1 MTKRKNNGVQGLIGF
16 ERFTRFGVKTDK
28 AEIAFF
34 SVEPTNISVL
44 SAANID
50 VKIHHLMML
59 LSTIPDFEI
68 LALDSCECFDTNK
81 MYVKKRLQTEQ
92 NEAVRKLLQA
102 DYDFLDEI
110 QVEMSSARQFMF
122 AVRFRREKDEQ
133 IFSTLNRV
141 DKAISEHG
149 FTARRMSK
157 SDIKRMLALYFGT
170 SISGEEI
177 PDIEE
182 KTNLIW
188 RDCMRIN
195 LRKKKNLT
203 DEQLEIISTKDFFDR
218 TVPGIIK
225 FYTDHYIC
233 GNFYKSCWAVTEYP
247 TSTEETAIL
256 AHLADRNGVTLRIYN
271 RLVTSM
277 EQRKIVQQAMRK
289 NHMMTTTNDVNESIK
304 AQDNINDVVELLSEL
319 RRNKEPLLHTA
330 VFIELKASSEDKLK
344 ELQADISMELTR
356 SKISVDR
363 LLLRQKEGFLSVL
376 PTGNN
381 VFASQ
386 FERVLP
392 ASSVA
397 NLYPLNYSG
406 KTDENGFYIGRDKYG
421 SNVLV
426 DFDKRTEDK
435 TNSNILILGNSGQ
448 GKSYL
453 MKLLLCNQREA
464 GKSILCLDPEH
475 EYEELCNNLGGTYI
489 DMMSGEFMINPLEPK
504 AWSENSRF
512 GNQEKETNDSPET
525 FRKVTRLSQHIS
537 YLKDFFRAYKDFT
550 DAEIDTI
557 EIMLMKLYA
566 RFGIDDFTDFNT
578 LNSDDYPVMSD
589 LYELIEKE
597 FMAFDYEKKHLYTEE
612 MLQNICLGLHSMC
625 KGAESKYFNGHS
637 NIKDCEFI
645 CFGVKGLMDTNKR
658 LKDTLLFNILSYM
671 SNQLLGRGN
680 TVAAVDELYLFLTNM
695 TAIEYIRNGMKRVRK
710 RESSFILAS
719 QNIEDFLLPEIKEFT
734 KPLFSIPS
742 HHFLFNPGNISPT
755 AFIDTLQLEESE
767 YGLIK
772 YPERG
777 TCLYRCGNERYLL
790 QVIAPQ
796 YKAAM
801 FGNGG
806 GR

>member
-1 MTKRKNNGVQGLIGF
+1 
-16 ERFTRFGVKTDK
+16 
-28 AEIAFF
+28 
-34 SVEPTNISVL
+34 
-44 SAANID
+44 
-50 VKIHHLMML
+50 
-59 LSTIPDFEI
+59 
-68 LALDSCECFDTNK
+68 
-81 MYVKKRLQTEQ
+81 
-92 NEAVRKLLQA
+92 
-102 DYDFLDEI
+102 
-110 QVEMSSARQFMF
+110 
-122 AVRFRREKDEQ
+122 
-133 IFSTLNRV
+133 
-141 DKAISEHG
+141 
-149 FTARRMSK
+149 
-157 SDIKRMLALYFGT
+157 
-170 SISGEEI
+170 
-177 PDIEE
+177 
-182 KTNLIW
+182 
-188 RDCMRIN
+188 MRIN

-203 DEQLEIISTKDFFDR
+203 DEQLEIIDAKDFFDR
-218 TVPGIIK
+218 TVPGIIR

-304 AQDNINDVVELLSEL
+304 AQNNIDDVVELLSEL

-330 VFIELKASSEDKLK
+330 VFIELKASTEDKLK
-344 ELQADISMELTR
+344 ELQADIQMELTR

-381 VFASQ
+381 VFASH

-397 NLYPLNYSG
+397 DLYPLNYSG
-406 KTDENGFYIGRDKYG
+406 KTDEKGIYIGRDKFG
-421 SNVLV
+421 TNILV

-453 MKLLLCNQREA
+453 MKLLLCNRRES

-475 EYEELCNNLGGTYI
+475 EYEDLCNNLGGTYI
-489 DMMSGEFMINPLEPK
+489 DMMSGEYMINPLEPK

-512 GNQEKETNDSPET
+512 GNQEKETDDSPET

-566 RFGIDDFTDFNT
+566 RFGIDDLTD
-578 LNSDDYPVMSD
+578 LDKLESCDYPVMSD
-589 LYELIEKE
+589 LYELVEKE
-597 FMAFDYEKKHLYTEE
+597 FMAFDSAKKQLYTEE
-612 MLQNICLGLHSMC
+612 ILQNICLGLHSMC
-625 KGAESKYFNGHS
+625 KGAESKYFNGRT
-637 NIKDCEFI
+637 NIKDGEFI

-671 SNQLLGRGN
+671 SDQLLGKGN

-710 RESSFILAS
+710 KESSFILAS

-734 KPLFSIPS
+734 KPLFSIPA

-755 AFIDTLQLEESE
+755 AFIDTLQLETRPP
-767 YGLIK
+767 GQ
-772 YPERG
+772 R
-777 TCLYRCGNERYLL
+777 
-790 QVIAPQ
+790 
-796 YKAAM
+796 
-801 FGNGG
+801 
-806 GR
+806 

>member
-1 MTKRKNNGVQGLIGF
+1 MRTKKQ
-16 ERFTRFGVKTDK
+16 
-28 AEIAFF
+28 
-34 SVEPTNISVL
+34 
-44 SAANID
+44 
-50 VKIHHLMML
+50 
-59 LSTIPDFEI
+59 
-68 LALDSCECFDTNK
+68 
-81 MYVKKRLQTEQ
+81 
-92 NEAVRKLLQA
+92 
-102 DYDFLDEI
+102 
-110 QVEMSSARQFMF
+110 
-122 AVRFRREKDEQ
+122 
-133 IFSTLNRV
+133 
-141 DKAISEHG
+141 
-149 FTARRMSK
+149 
-157 SDIKRMLALYFGT
+157 
-170 SISGEEI
+170 
-177 PDIEE
+177 
-182 KTNLIW
+182 
-188 RDCMRIN
+188 
-195 LRKKKNLT
+195 KKKELS
-203 DEQLEIISTKDFFDR
+203 DEQLEIVEAKDFFDR
-218 TVPGIIK
+218 TMPGVIR

-233 GNFYKSCWAVTEYP
+233 GNSFRCVWAVTEYP
-247 TSTEETAIL
+247 PSTEETAIL

-304 AQDNINDVVELLSEL
+304 AQNNIDDVVELLSEL

-330 VFIELKASSEDKLK
+330 VFIELKASTEDKLK
-344 ELQADISMELTR
+344 ELQADIQMELTR

-363 LLLRQKEGFLSVL
+363 LLLRQKEGFLSVH
-376 PTGNN
+376 PAGNN

-397 NLYPLNYSG
+397 DLYPLNYSG
-406 KTDENGFYIGRDKYG
+406 KTDEKGIYIGRDKFG
-421 SNVLV
+421 TNILV

-453 MKLLLCNQREA
+453 MKLLLCNQRES

-475 EYEELCNNLGGTYI
+475 EYEDLCNNLGGTYI

-504 AWSENSRF
+504 EWSENSRF
-512 GNQEKETNDSPET
+512 GNQEKETDDSPEP

-566 RFGIDDFTDFNT
+566 RFGIDDLTD
-578 LNSDDYPVMSD
+578 LDKLESCDYPVMSD
-589 LYELIEKE
+589 LYELVEKE
-597 FMAFDYEKKHLYTEE
+597 FMAFDNAKKHLYTEE
-612 MLQNICLGLHSMC
+612 ILQNICLGLHSMC
-625 KGAESKYFNGHS
+625 KGAESKYFNGRT
-637 NIKDCEFI
+637 NIKDGEFI

-710 RESSFILAS
+710 KESSFILAS

-790 QVIAPQ
+790 QVIAPA
-796 YKAAM
+796 YKATL
-801 FGNGG
+801 FGSAG

>member
-1 MTKRKNNGVQGLIGF
+1 MRTKKQ
-16 ERFTRFGVKTDK
+16 
-28 AEIAFF
+28 
-34 SVEPTNISVL
+34 
-44 SAANID
+44 
-50 VKIHHLMML
+50 
-59 LSTIPDFEI
+59 
-68 LALDSCECFDTNK
+68 
-81 MYVKKRLQTEQ
+81 
-92 NEAVRKLLQA
+92 
-102 DYDFLDEI
+102 
-110 QVEMSSARQFMF
+110 
-122 AVRFRREKDEQ
+122 
-133 IFSTLNRV
+133 
-141 DKAISEHG
+141 
-149 FTARRMSK
+149 
-157 SDIKRMLALYFGT
+157 
-170 SISGEEI
+170 
-177 PDIEE
+177 
-182 KTNLIW
+182 
-188 RDCMRIN
+188 
-195 LRKKKNLT
+195 KKKELS
-203 DEQLEIISTKDFFDR
+203 DEQLEIVEAKDFFDR
-218 TVPGIIK
+218 TMPGVIR

-289 NHMMTTTNDVNESIK
+289 NHMMTTVNDVNESIK
-304 AQDNINDVVELLSEL
+304 AQDNIDDVVELLSEL

-330 VFIELKASSEDKLK
+330 VFIELKASTEDKLK
-344 ELQADISMELTR
+344 ELQADIQMELTR

-381 VFASQ
+381 VFASH

-397 NLYPLNYSG
+397 DLYPLNYSG
-406 KTDENGFYIGRDKYG
+406 KTDESGFYVGRDKYG

-464 GKSILCLDPEH
+464 GKSVLVLDPEH
-475 EYEELCNNLGGTYI
+475 EYEDLCSNLGGTYI

-512 GNQEKETNDSPET
+512 GNQENETDDSPET

-566 RFGIDDFTDFNT
+566 RFGIDDLTD
-578 LNSDDYPVMSD
+578 LDKLESCDYPVMSD
-589 LYELIEKE
+589 LYELVEKE
-597 FMAFDYEKKHLYTEE
+597 FMAFDNAKKHLYTEE
-612 MLQNICLGLHSMC
+612 ILQNICLGLHSMC
-625 KGAESKYFNGHS
+625 KGAESKYFNGRT
-637 NIKDCEFI
+637 NIKDGEFI

-671 SNQLLGRGN
+671 SDQLLGKGN
-680 TVAAVDELYLFLTNM
+680 TVAAIDELYLFLTNM

-710 RESSFILAS
+710 KESSFILAS

-790 QVIAPQ
+790 QVIAPA
-796 YKAAM
+796 YKAAL
-801 FGNGG
+801 FGSAG

>member
-1 MTKRKNNGVQGLIGF
+1 MKINKQKRK
-16 ERFTRFGVKTDK
+16 K
-28 AEIAFF
+28 
-34 SVEPTNISVL
+34 L
-44 SAANID
+44 SA
-50 VKIHHLMML
+50 
-59 LSTIPDFEI
+59 
-68 LALDSCECFDTNK
+68 
-81 MYVKKRLQTEQ
+81 
-92 NEAVRKLLQA
+92 
-102 DYDFLDEI
+102 
-110 QVEMSSARQFMF
+110 
-122 AVRFRREKDEQ
+122 
-133 IFSTLNRV
+133 
-141 DKAISEHG
+141 
-149 FTARRMSK
+149 
-157 SDIKRMLALYFGT
+157 
-170 SISGEEI
+170 
-177 PDIEE
+177 
-182 KTNLIW
+182 
-188 RDCMRIN
+188 
-195 LRKKKNLT
+195 
-203 DEQLEIISTKDFFDR
+203 EQLETVRIKDFFDR
-218 TVPGIIK
+218 IVPSAVR
-225 FYTDHYIC
+225 FFTDHYIC
-233 GNFYKSCWAVTEYP
+233 GNFYKSVWAVTEYP
-247 TSTEETAIL
+247 PTTEETAIL

-271 RLVTSM
+271 RLVTAQ

-289 NHMMTTTNDVNESIK
+289 NHMMTTTNDVNESIR
-304 AQDNINDVVELLSEL
+304 AQDNINDVVELISEL

-330 VFIELKASSEDKLK
+330 VFIELKAISEDKLR
-344 ELQADISMELTR
+344 ELQADVTMELTR

-363 LLLRQKEGFLSVL
+363 LILRQKEGFLSVL

-381 VFASQ
+381 VFGNQ

-392 ASSVA
+392 ASSAA

-464 GKSILCLDPEH
+464 GKSVLVLDPEH
-475 EYEELCNNLGGTYI
+475 EYEELCENLGGTYI

-504 AWSENSRF
+504 AWSSNDQRDAGPISRF
-512 GNQEKETNDSPET
+512 SDKKSEITVRAVSDYEPSA
-525 FRKVTRLSQHIS
+525 FRQVTKLSQHIS
-537 YLKDFFRAYKDFT
+537 YLKDFFRAYKDFS

-566 RFGIDDFTDFNT
+566 RFGIDDSTDFDG
-578 LNSDDYPVMSD
+578 LKSEKYPIMSD

-597 FMAFDYEKKHLYTEE
+597 FLSFDSSKKHLYTEE
-612 MLQNICLGLHSMC
+612 ILQNICLGLHSMC
-625 KGAESKYFNGHS
+625 KGAESKYFNGHT
-637 NIKDCEFI
+637 NIRDGEFI

-680 TVAAVDELYLFLTNM
+680 TVAAIDELYLFLTNM

-710 RESSFILAS
+710 KESSFILAS

-742 HHFLFNPGNISPT
+742 HHFLFNPGNISPVD
-755 AFIDTLQLEESE
+755 FMDTLQVEHSE
-767 YGLIK
+767 YCLIQ

-777 TCLYRCGNERYLL
+777 ICLYRCGNERYLL
-790 QVIAPQ
+790 QVIAPS
-796 YKAAM
+796 YKEKM
-801 FGNGG
+801 FGKAG

>member
-1 MTKRKNNGVQGLIGF
+1 MRTKKQ
-16 ERFTRFGVKTDK
+16 
-28 AEIAFF
+28 
-34 SVEPTNISVL
+34 
-44 SAANID
+44 
-50 VKIHHLMML
+50 
-59 LSTIPDFEI
+59 
-68 LALDSCECFDTNK
+68 
-81 MYVKKRLQTEQ
+81 
-92 NEAVRKLLQA
+92 
-102 DYDFLDEI
+102 
-110 QVEMSSARQFMF
+110 
-122 AVRFRREKDEQ
+122 
-133 IFSTLNRV
+133 
-141 DKAISEHG
+141 
-149 FTARRMSK
+149 
-157 SDIKRMLALYFGT
+157 
-170 SISGEEI
+170 
-177 PDIEE
+177 
-182 KTNLIW
+182 
-188 RDCMRIN
+188 
-195 LRKKKNLT
+195 KKKELS
-203 DEQLEIISTKDFFDR
+203 DEQLEIVEAKDFFDC
-218 TVPGIIK
+218 TMPGVIR

-247 TSTEETAIL
+247 LSTEETAIL

-304 AQDNINDVVELLSEL
+304 AQNNIDDVVELLSEL

-330 VFIELKASSEDKLK
+330 VFIELKAITEDKLK
-344 ELQADISMELTR
+344 ELQADIQMELTR

-363 LLLRQKEGFLSVL
+363 LLLRQKEGFLSVH
-376 PTGNN
+376 PAGNN

-397 NLYPLNYSG
+397 DLYPLNYSG
-406 KTDENGFYIGRDKYG
+406 KTDESGFYVGRDKYG
-421 SNVLV
+421 TNILV

-453 MKLLLCNQREA
+453 MKLLLCNQRES

-475 EYEELCNNLGGTYI
+475 EYEDLCNNLGGTYI

-504 AWSENSRF
+504 EWSENSRF
-512 GNQEKETNDSPET
+512 GNQEKETDDSPET

-566 RFGIDDFTDFNT
+566 RFGIDDLTD
-578 LNSDDYPVMSD
+578 LDKLESCDYPVMSD
-589 LYELIEKE
+589 LYELVEKE
-597 FMAFDYEKKHLYTEE
+597 FMAFDNAKKHLYTEE
-612 MLQNICLGLHSMC
+612 ILQNICLGLHSMC
-625 KGAESKYFNGHS
+625 KGAESKYFNGRT
-637 NIKDCEFI
+637 NIKDGEFI

-680 TVAAVDELYLFLTNM
+680 TVAAIDELYLFLTNM

-710 RESSFILAS
+710 KESSFILAS

-734 KPLFSIPS
+734 KPLFSIPA

-790 QVIAPQ
+790 QVIAPA
-796 YKAAM
+796 YKAAL
-801 FGNGG
+801 FGSAG

>member
-1 MTKRKNNGVQGLIGF
+1 MKNKQKRKKELTPQ
-16 ERFTRFGVKTDK
+16 
-28 AEIAFF
+28 
-34 SVEPTNISVL
+34 
-44 SAANID
+44 
-50 VKIHHLMML
+50 
-59 LSTIPDFEI
+59 
-68 LALDSCECFDTNK
+68 
-81 MYVKKRLQTEQ
+81 Q
-92 NEAVRKLLQA
+92 
-102 DYDFLDEI
+102 
-110 QVEMSSARQFMF
+110 
-122 AVRFRREKDEQ
+122 
-133 IFSTLNRV
+133 
-141 DKAISEHG
+141 EHII
-149 FTARRMSK
+149 
-157 SDIKRMLALYFGT
+157 IKEY
-170 SISGEEI
+170 
-177 PDIEE
+177 
-182 KTNLIW
+182 
-188 RDCMRIN
+188 
-195 LRKKKNLT
+195 
-203 DEQLEIISTKDFFDR
+203 FDR
-218 TVPGIIK
+218 IAPGVVR

-233 GNFYKSCWAVTEYP
+233 GNFFKSCWAVTEYP
-247 TSTEETAIL
+247 PTTEETATL

-271 RLVTSM
+271 RLVNSM

-289 NHMMTTTNDVNESIK
+289 NHMMTTTNDVSESVK

-330 VFIELKASSEDKLK
+330 VFIELRATTEDKLH
-344 ELQADISMELTR
+344 ELQADVQMELTR

-363 LLLRQKEGFLSVL
+363 LLLRQKEGFLAVL
-376 PTGNN
+376 PCGNN

-406 KTDENGFYIGRDKYG
+406 KTDQHGFYIGRDKYG

-435 TNSNILILGNSGQ
+435 TNSNVLILGNSGQ
-448 GKSYL
+448 GKSHL
-453 MKLLLCNQREA
+453 LKLLLCNHREA
-464 GKSILCLDPEH
+464 GKSVLVLDPES
-475 EYEELCNNLGGTYI
+475 EYQELCSNLGGTYI
-489 DMMSGEFMINPLEPK
+489 DMMSGKYMINPLEPK
-504 AWSENSRF
+504 AWSDQRDAGPISRMKKNCD
-512 GNQEKETNDSPET
+512 GKETARDDNESVPEA
-525 FRKVTRLSQHIS
+525 FRQVTRLSQHIS

-557 EIMLMKLYA
+557 EIMLMKLYG
-566 RFGIDDFTDFNT
+566 RFGMDDGTDFDK
-578 LNSDDYPVMSD
+578 LSSEDYPTMTN

-597 FMAFDYEKKHLYTEE
+597 FMAFDSEKKHLYTEE

-625 KGAESKYFNGHS
+625 KGAEAKYFDGHT
-637 NIKDCEFI
+637 NIRDAEFI

-671 SNQLLGRGN
+671 SNQLLGKGN

-710 RESSFILAS
+710 KESSFILAS

-742 HHFLFNPGNISPT
+742 HHFLFNAGQINPQEYMD
-755 AFIDTLQLEESE
+755 ALQLEESE
-767 YGLIK
+767 FGLIR

-790 QVIAPQ
+790 QVIAPA
-796 YKAAM
+796 YKAVL
-801 FGNGG
+801 FGTAG

>member
-1 MTKRKNNGVQGLIGF
+1 
-16 ERFTRFGVKTDK
+16 
-28 AEIAFF
+28 
-34 SVEPTNISVL
+34 
-44 SAANID
+44 
-50 VKIHHLMML
+50 
-59 LSTIPDFEI
+59 
-68 LALDSCECFDTNK
+68 
-81 MYVKKRLQTEQ
+81 
-92 NEAVRKLLQA
+92 
-102 DYDFLDEI
+102 
-110 QVEMSSARQFMF
+110 
-122 AVRFRREKDEQ
+122 
-133 IFSTLNRV
+133 
-141 DKAISEHG
+141 
-149 FTARRMSK
+149 
-157 SDIKRMLALYFGT
+157 
-170 SISGEEI
+170 
-177 PDIEE
+177 
-182 KTNLIW
+182 
-188 RDCMRIN
+188 MRIKKQ
-195 LRKKKNLT
+195 KKKELSE
-203 DEQLEIISTKDFFDR
+203 EQLEIIDTKDFFDR
-218 TVPGIIK
+218 IAPGIIR

-233 GNFYKSCWAVTEYP
+233 GNSFRCVWAVTEYP
-247 TSTEETAIL
+247 PSTEETAIL
-256 AHLADRNGVTLRIYN
+256 AHLADRNGVTLRIYD
-271 RLVTSM
+271 RLVTAA

-289 NHMMTTTNDVNESIK
+289 NHMMTTVNDVNESIK
-304 AQDNINDVVELLSEL
+304 AQDNINDVVELISEL

-344 ELQADISMELTR
+344 ELQADIQMELTR

-363 LLLRQKEGFLSVL
+363 LLLRQKEGFLSVH
-376 PTGNN
+376 PAGNN

-397 NLYPLNYSG
+397 DLYPLNYSG
-406 KTDENGFYIGRDKYG
+406 KTDESGFYVGRDKYG
-421 SNVLV
+421 TNILV

-453 MKLLLCNQREA
+453 MKLLLCNQRES

-475 EYEELCNNLGGTYI
+475 EYEDLCNNLGGTYI
-489 DMMSGEFMINPLEPK
+489 DMMSGEYMINPLEPK

-512 GNQEKETNDSPET
+512 GNQENETDDSPET

-566 RFGIDDFTDFNT
+566 RFGIDDLTD
-578 LNSDDYPVMSD
+578 LDKLKSCDYPVMSD
-589 LYELIEKE
+589 LYELVEKE
-597 FMAFDYEKKHLYTEE
+597 FMAFDSAKKHLYTEE
-612 MLQNICLGLHSMC
+612 ILQNICLGLHSMC
-625 KGAESKYFNGHS
+625 KGAESKYFNGRT
-637 NIKDCEFI
+637 NIKDGEFI

-671 SNQLLGRGN
+671 SDQLLGKGN

-710 RESSFILAS
+710 KESSFILAS

-767 YGLIK
+767 YSLIK

-790 QVIAPQ
+790 QVIPPA
-796 YKAAM
+796 YKAAL
-801 FGNGG
+801 FGSAG

>member
-1 MTKRKNNGVQGLIGF
+1 MRSRKQ
-16 ERFTRFGVKTDK
+16 
-28 AEIAFF
+28 
-34 SVEPTNISVL
+34 
-44 SAANID
+44 
-50 VKIHHLMML
+50 
-59 LSTIPDFEI
+59 
-68 LALDSCECFDTNK
+68 
-81 MYVKKRLQTEQ
+81 
-92 NEAVRKLLQA
+92 
-102 DYDFLDEI
+102 
-110 QVEMSSARQFMF
+110 
-122 AVRFRREKDEQ
+122 
-133 IFSTLNRV
+133 
-141 DKAISEHG
+141 
-149 FTARRMSK
+149 
-157 SDIKRMLALYFGT
+157 
-170 SISGEEI
+170 
-177 PDIEE
+177 
-182 KTNLIW
+182 
-188 RDCMRIN
+188 
-195 LRKKKNLT
+195 KKKELSE
-203 DEQLEIISTKDFFDR
+203 EQLEVIDTKDFFDR
-218 TVPGIIK
+218 IAPGIIR

-233 GNFYKSCWAVTEYP
+233 GNSFRCVWAVTEYP
-247 TSTEETAIL
+247 PSTEETAIL
-256 AHLADRNGVTLRIYN
+256 ALLADRNGVTLRIYD
-271 RLVTSM
+271 RLVTAA

-304 AQDNINDVVELLSEL
+304 AQNNIDDVVELLSEL

-330 VFIELKASSEDKLK
+330 VFIELKASTEDKLK
-344 ELQADISMELTR
+344 ELQADIQMELTR

-363 LLLRQKEGFLSVL
+363 LLLRQKEGFISVL

-397 NLYPLNYSG
+397 DLYPLNYSG
-406 KTDENGFYIGRDKYG
+406 KTDENGFYLGRDKYG
-421 SNVLV
+421 TNILV

>member
-1 MTKRKNNGVQGLIGF
+1 MKNRKQ
-16 ERFTRFGVKTDK
+16 
-28 AEIAFF
+28 
-34 SVEPTNISVL
+34 
-44 SAANID
+44 
-50 VKIHHLMML
+50 
-59 LSTIPDFEI
+59 
-68 LALDSCECFDTNK
+68 
-81 MYVKKRLQTEQ
+81 
-92 NEAVRKLLQA
+92 
-102 DYDFLDEI
+102 
-110 QVEMSSARQFMF
+110 
-122 AVRFRREKDEQ
+122 
-133 IFSTLNRV
+133 
-141 DKAISEHG
+141 
-149 FTARRMSK
+149 
-157 SDIKRMLALYFGT
+157 
-170 SISGEEI
+170 
-177 PDIEE
+177 
-182 KTNLIW
+182 
-188 RDCMRIN
+188 
-195 LRKKKNLT
+195 KKKELSE
-203 DEQLEIISTKDFFDR
+203 EQLEIIDTKDFFDR
-218 TVPGIIK
+218 IAPGIIR

-233 GNFYKSCWAVTEYP
+233 GNSFRCVWAVTEYP
-247 TSTEETAIL
+247 PSTEETAIL

-304 AQDNINDVVELLSEL
+304 AQNNIDDVVELLSEL

-330 VFIELKASSEDKLK
+330 VFIELKAITEDKLK
-344 ELQADISMELTR
+344 ELQADIQMELTR

-363 LLLRQKEGFLSVL
+363 LLLRQKEGFLSVH
-376 PTGNN
+376 PAGNN

-397 NLYPLNYSG
+397 DLYPLNYSG
-406 KTDENGFYIGRDKYG
+406 KTDEKGIYIGRDKFG
-421 SNVLV
+421 TNILV

-453 MKLLLCNQREA
+453 MKLLLCNQRES

-475 EYEELCNNLGGTYI
+475 EYEDLCNNLGGTYI

-504 AWSENSRF
+504 EWSENSRF
-512 GNQEKETNDSPET
+512 GNQEKETDDSPET

-566 RFGIDDFTDFNT
+566 RFGIDDLTD
-578 LNSDDYPVMSD
+578 LDKLESCDYPVMSD
-589 LYELIEKE
+589 LYELVEKE
-597 FMAFDYEKKHLYTEE
+597 FMAFDNAKKHLYTEE
-612 MLQNICLGLHSMC
+612 ILQNICLGLHSMC
-625 KGAESKYFNGHS
+625 KGAESKYFNGRT
-637 NIKDCEFI
+637 NIKDGEFI

-710 RESSFILAS
+710 KESSFILAS

-734 KPLFSIPS
+734 KPLFSIPA

-755 AFIDTLQLEESE
+755 AFIDTLQLEDSE
-767 YGLIK
+767 YSLIK

-777 TCLYRCGNERYLL
+777 ICLYRCGNERYLL
-790 QVIAPQ
+790 QVIAPA
-796 YKAAM
+796 YKAAL
-801 FGNGG
+801 FGSAG